1 MRIDTIYCI
10 NVPNPS
16 NAYEYINNVEEAAC
30 CLFNIMTQRLS
41 ISYEMSQPFYAR
53 LLVGNLKRRQK
64 RGC

>member
-1 MRIDTIYCI
+1 MRIDTIRCI

-41 ISYEMSQPFYAR
+41 ISSEMSQPFSCAIAC
-53 LLVGNLKRRQK
+53 G
-64 RGC
+64 